1 MYRHAP
7 WIFASLIMTTQVQAD
22 WWIEATDLSQKADLQ
37 LLADYGLILQP
48 VNTYP
53 LFWPGIKQDLD
64 ALHPS
69 QLTQEQLLA
78 VRRLQQSWQQQ
89 QGSFNAKAQIHAAS
103 DSDNYK
109 SFGEEF
115 TDSAAA
121 RGSLSFQSERL
132 SGRVTATYH
141 STDEQGS
148 RTRLDHSYMAAK
160 LGNWVLTAGR
170 VDQFWGPSWDSS
182 TIMSH
187 NARPLP
193 GISLSR
199 YNSSAD
205 SLLTSITGPWT
216 FTSRFA
222 RMEELSAEEVAQGA
236 INNAQVWSSRAN
248 IRPLRKLELGF
259 SWVMMWGGDGYGN
272 DLSDWYQ
279 GLFRGGALE
288 GHENMLAGYDARYSD
303 IWFDRPV
310 GFYMMATSEDFNRQ
324 KYKLTK
330 VSYQLGADIYL
341 TEIKSR
347 LYLEF
352 TGNNAYCND
361 IEKNNCLYEHD
372 KFLQGYRSYDKS
384 IGSTYDNDSLVLQT
398 GLIRQLENGANWQHK
413 LAWIRLNVDGA
424 DRPLPGGNSISRGRS
439 ATQYQ
444 WQQSYQYLTSYG
456 DLKLGTDLIYSETP
470 AAGEQEWDT
479 RLFVNWSR
487 QF

>member
-1 MYRHAP
+1 MYRHTP
-7 WIFASLIMTTQVQAD
+7 WIFASLLACTQAQAQ

-37 LLADYGLILQP
+37 LLSDYGLIRQP

-53 LFWPGIKQDLD
+53 LFWAGIKQDLD
-64 ALHPS
+64 ALDLS
-69 QLTQEQLLA
+69 QLNDEQVLA
-78 VRRLQQSWQQQ
+78 VRRLQQQWQQQ
-89 QGSFNAKAQIHAAS
+89 QSPLAAKVTLHAAT
-103 DSDNYK
+103 DQDAYK
-109 SFGEEF
+109 SFGEAF
-115 TDSAAA
+115 TDSAAGRA
-121 RGSLSFQSERL
+121 ALSFQSEHFSGRL
-132 SGRVTATYH
+132 SGSYH
-141 STDEQGS
+141 STDERGNRS
-148 RTRLDHSYMAAK
+148 RLDHSYMAAK

-170 VDQFWGPSWDSS
+170 IDQFWGPSWDSS

-199 YNSSAD
+199 YNSNAD
-205 SLLTSITGPWT
+205 SWLSSVTGPWT

-222 RMEELSAEEVAQGA
+222 QMEELPPEEVAQGA
-236 INNAQVWSSRAN
+236 ISNAQVWSSRAS
-248 IRPLRKLELGF
+248 IRPISQLELGF

-272 DLSDWYQ
+272 SMSDWYH

-303 IWFDRPV
+303 VWFDRPV

-341 TEIKSR
+341 SEIKSR

-372 KFLQGYRSYDKS
+372 KFKQGYRSYHQS
-384 IGSTYDNDSLVLQT
+384 IGSTYDNDALVLQL
-398 GLIRQLENGANWQHK
+398 GLIRQLEEGASWQHK
-413 LAWIRLNVDGA
+413 LAWIRLNVDA
-424 DRPLPGGNSISRGRS
+424 TDRPLPGGNPLSRGQYER
-439 ATQYQ
+439 QYQ
-444 WQQSYQYLTSYG
+444 WQQIYQHPTQYG
-456 DLKLGTDLIYSETP
+456 DLQFGTDVIYSRTP
-470 AAGEQEWDT
+470 AAGEPDWDS
-479 RLFVNWSR
+479 RLFFNWSR